1 MSIAPILQR
10 FIDDELALAPALI
23 GRVALGTIQLLGPS
37 KEAAGT
43 SERFHYAD
51 IVTALQGK
59 AALYEKAF
67 VDSLRRQIAED
78 LDSRRPIAR
87 RRDPGRQPQPRAD
100 GRIARRGRHRDLAR
114 HAADRQHRRMGAA
127 RAPGLHVDAE
137 GPKPRDRRVEP
148 VSTARLRDR
157 VVGRRLGHRR
167 LADPARDLAAHLGRR
182 CRRPAEERRRGGV
195 DAAGIAGRRAGPVS
209 HRRAA
214 VGIGLRPSGR
224 RAAAPGSAERP
235 ARPHA
240 GRGRCAGR
248 RCRRRRTAAAIERRH
263 QRRPRT
269 PQRRGRAAKPRAR
282 AGAAAARR
290 IASPPRARNLAIG
303 KGNAQRA
310 DRAAS
315 LGRSRERK
323 RARRSTGDRARH
335 APVRIAARR
344 FVAAGRLSPRDLAHA
359 GRHAARLPRRSRGAR
374 FVRASGLAP
383 ARPHRRDQPG
393 LHPQRGSA
401 ALELPRLRRR
411 RRRGDGR
418 RRGARHRPLPARPE
432 PDRHLPLRA
441 AAGPAARRPRRHRRA
456 AARRAPR
463 RPAAASDAAHR
474 RPDGRG
480 AHVADDPPLH
490 HRGVGTGDRRRHA
503 SPRRAVG
510 SDDERAQD
518 GRRSALEPEDPGPSA
533 EPATAHHLAARAAAA
548 DPRRHGRDR
557 PARGRAAGRSRR
569 ADGDPHRGASSGHAR
584 SGRCRLR

>member
-1 MSIAPILQR
+1 MQLIDSTAEWELRELQA
-10 FIDDELALAPALI
+10 FTSTLI
-23 GRVALGTIQLLGPS
+23 GQSHVTAESNPFRPLVYATALWDGACAIVASQIQRAIVLRTSAGV
-37 KEAAGT
+37 AAGLLKNAAAAAST
-43 SERFHYAD
+43 RLES
-51 IVTALQGK
+51 QGV
-59 AALYEKAF
+59 A
-67 VDSLRRQIAED
+67 
-78 LDSRRPIAR
+78 
-87 RRDPGRQPQPRAD
+87 
-100 GRIARRGRHRDLAR
+100 
-114 HAADRQHRRMGAA
+114 
-127 RAPGLHVDAE
+127 
-137 GPKPRDRRVEP
+137 
-148 VSTARLRDR
+148 
-157 VVGRRLGHRR
+157 
-167 LADPARDLAAHLGRR
+167 
-182 CRRPAEERRRGGV
+182 
-195 DAAGIAGRRAGPVS
+195 AGPVS

-224 RAAAPGSAERP
+224 RAAAPGRAERP

-240 GRGRCAGR
+240 GRGRGAGDAGGGERTPPSSGGVGAGQGR
-248 RCRRRRTAAAIERRH
+248 RSDG
-263 QRRPRT
+263 
-269 PQRRGRAAKPRAR
+269 GRAAKPRAR

-290 IASPPRARNLAIG
+290 IASPPGARNLALG
-303 KGNAQRA
+303 KGNAERA
-310 DRAAS
+310 DRAAP
-315 LGRSRERK
+315 LGGPRERE
-323 RARRSTGDRARH
+323 RACRSTGDRARH

-359 GRHAARLPRRSRGAR
+359 GRRAAPLPGRARGAR

-401 ALELPRLRRR
+401 ALGLPRLRRR
-411 RRRGDGR
+411 RRRGDGG
-418 RRGARHRPLPARPE
+418 RRGARYRPLPARPE

-480 AHVADDPPLH
+480 AHVADDPPLR
-490 HRGVGTGDRRRHA
+490 HRRVGAGDRRRHA

-533 EPATAHHLAARAAAA
+533 EPATAHHLAAGAAAA
-548 DPRRHGRDR
+548 DPRRHGGDR

-569 ADGDPHRGASSGHAR
+569 ADDDPHRGASPGHAR
-584 SGRCRLR
+584 SRRCRLR